1 MTVGE
6 ICNRE
11 VIVIQRDETI
21 LEAAKLMRQFH
32 VGAVI
37 VVDKQNN
44 RQVPVGIVTD
54 RDLVVE
60 ILATELDETVIT
72 VGDIM
77 APEIFSVQ
85 ENTAIHE
92 AIDFMRRK
100 TIRRLPIVDETG
112 ELVGILTL
120 DDALQLLS
128 EQLLDLAKLVRYEQ
142 KKEVRLACGYCLQS
156 NCRVLCVHPKDYQVH
171 RHSWRVGKPTR
182 ILYRTRVF
190 RRDSG
195 SFRLSQEGS

>member
-11 VIVIQRDETI
+11 VIVIQRDATI
-21 LEAAKLMRQFH
+21 SEAAKLMREYH

-37 VVDKQNN
+37 VVDKHND
-44 RQVPVGIVTD
+44 RQIPVGIVTD

-60 ILATELDETVIT
+60 VLATELDETVIT

-77 APEIFSVQ
+77 APEVFTIK
-85 ENTAIHE
+85 ENTATYE
-92 AIDFMRRK
+92 AIEFMRRK
-100 TIRRLPIVDETG
+100 TIRRLPIVDEAG

-128 EQLLDLAKLVRYEQ
+128 EELLDLAKLVRYEH
-142 KKEVRLACGYCLQS
+142 KKEIR
-156 NCRVLCVHPKDYQVH
+156 H
-171 RHSWRVGKPTR
+171 RP
-182 ILYRTRVF
+182 
-190 RRDSG
+190 
-195 SFRLSQEGS
+195 